1 MVVGVVVCGFFQK
14 ASPTSNTQEHRGADQ
29 DRATLDTGADPDGAS
44 ATLCA
49 SAEEVAATACAGSME
64 RHHPVA
70 NVGDL
75 PAASVFEE
83 DAHHVFDKFLNR
95 HIMHRTLLLFTFFTI
110 C

>member
-1 MVVGVVVCGFFQK
+1 
-14 ASPTSNTQEHRGADQ
+14 
-29 DRATLDTGADPDGAS
+29 
-44 ATLCA
+44 
-49 SAEEVAATACAGSME
+49 ME
-64 RHHPVA
+64 WRHPLA

-95 HIMHRTLLLFTFFTI
+95 HIAHRTLLLFPFFTI